1 MKVLI
6 QFFIL
11 FFVTSI
17 VAQNTISSEELL
29 LKNDS
34 ITLPGTLTFNKSLE
48 KQPLV
53 IFVHGSGNVDRNGNQ
68 AGANIRA
75 NYIKQ
80 LSDVLNKKNIAF
92 YRYDK
97 RTATIANMKHI
108 SKDMSFD
115 AFIED
120 ALIAITNF
128 KNDER
133 FSSITLIG
141 HSQGSTVAML
151 ATQNGDIDRYV
162 SLAGLGRKFED
173 FVIDEYKKASP
184 EFGEIAARH
193 FKELNA
199 TGEIKNVHPQLAHIF
214 PKQNISFLQSWM
226 QYDPSI
232 EIQKLKV
239 PILIVNGTKDVQV
252 STFDAEKLHEANP
265 ASELV
270 IIENMNHVLKHIDKD
285 EDNQKS
291 YFSPDYSLSEQL
303 IDSLTEFI
311 KK

>member
-1 MKVLI
+1 MKVLV
-6 QFFIL
+6 QFLIL
-11 FFVTSI
+11 AFVSVI
-17 VAQNTISSEELL
+17 IGQSDLISEDIM

-34 ITLPGTLTFNKSLE
+34 IILPGTLTYTKSTE

-53 IFVHGSGNVDRNGNQ
+53 IFIHGSGNVDRNGNQ

-80 LSDVLNKKNIAF
+80 LCDSITKNAIAF

-97 RTATIANMKHI
+97 RTATIANMKYI
-108 SKDMSFD
+108 YKGMSFD

-120 ALIAITNF
+120 ALIAINNF
-128 KNDER
+128 KNDKR
-133 FSSITLIG
+133 FTSITLIG
-141 HSQGSTVAML
+141 HSQGSTVALL
-151 ATQNGDIDRYV
+151 AAQKGDVDRYV

-173 FVIDEYKKASP
+173 FVVDEYRKASP
-184 EFGEIAARH
+184 EFGEIAAKH
-193 FKELNA
+193 FKELNT
-199 TGEIKNVHPQLAHIF
+199 TGEIRSVHPQLAHIF

-226 QYDPSI
+226 QYNPSI
-232 EIQKLKV
+232 EIQKLEI

-252 STFDAEKLHEANP
+252 STLDAEKLHEANP
-265 ASELV
+265 SSKLV
-270 IIENMNHVLKHIDKD
+270 IIENMNHVLKHIDTD
-285 EDNQKS
+285 QDNQKS
-291 YFSPDYSLSEQL
+291 YFSPDYSLSKQL